1 VFSSILKSSAM
12 FEKFKNKSFDATQ
25 ERFDTLVGR
34 TTTLFGRLVLLDSVR
49 IDGKV
54 VGNIETAPDNKI
66 SVAIGLT
73 GEVNGDI
80 TAYRVLVAGKVNGN
94 IYAAERV
101 EFHKDAVV
109 NISYGSIA
117 VEHGARLLGM
127 VVQNKA
133 STQSANRAQEAIQ
146 NAQSKP

>member
-1 VFSSILKSSAM
+1 M
-12 FEKFKNKSFDATQ
+12 FDKFKNKSFAATQ

-34 TTTLFGRLVLLDSVR
+34 TTTVFGRLVLLDSVR

-54 VGNIETAPDNKI
+54 FGNIETTPDNKI
-66 SVAIGLT
+66 SVAIGPT
-73 GEVNGDI
+73 GEVKGDI
-80 TAYRVLVAGKVNGN
+80 TAHRVLVAGKVEGN

-109 NISYGSIA
+109 NGDISYGSIA

-133 STQSANRAQEAIQ
+133 ASQSANRAQAAIQ

>member
-1 VFSSILKSSAM
+1 M
-12 FEKFKNKSFDATQ
+12 FEKFKNKSFSATQ

-34 TTTLFGRLVLLDSVR
+34 TTTVFGRLVLLDSVR

-54 VGNIETAPDNKI
+54 FGNIETTADNKI
-66 SVAIGLT
+66 SVAIGPT
-73 GEVNGDI
+73 GEVKGDI
-80 TAYRVLVAGKVNGN
+80 TAHRVLVAGKVEGN

-109 NISYGSIA
+109 NGDISYGSIA

-133 STQSANRAQEAIQ
+133 ASQSASRAEAAIQ
-146 NAQSKP
+146 NAQNKS

>member
-1 VFSSILKSSAM
+1 M
-12 FEKFKNKSFDATQ
+12 FEKFKNKSFSATQ

-34 TTTLFGRLVLLDSVR
+34 TTTVFGRLVLLDSVR

-54 VGNIETAPDNKI
+54 FGNIETTPDNKI
-66 SVAIGLT
+66 SVAIGPT
-73 GEVNGDI
+73 GEVKGDI
-80 TAYRVLVAGKVNGN
+80 TAHRVLVAGKVEGN

-109 NISYGSIA
+109 NGDISYGSIA

-133 STQSANRAQEAIQ
+133 ASQSASRAEAAIL
-146 NAQSKP
+146 NAQNKS

>member
-1 VFSSILKSSAM
+1 M
-12 FEKFKNKSFDATQ
+12 FEKLKNKSFTATQ

-34 TTTLFGRLVLLDSVR
+34 TTTIFGRLVLLDSVR

-54 VGNIETAPDNKI
+54 MGNIETAPGNKI

-73 GEVNGDI
+73 GEVKGDI
-80 TAYRVLVAGKVNGN
+80 TAHRILVAGKVEGN

-109 NISYGSIA
+109 NGDISYGSIA

-133 STQSANRAQEAIQ
+133 ATQSANRAQAAIQ
-146 NAQSKP
+146 SAQTKT

>member
-1 VFSSILKSSAM
+1 M
-12 FEKFKNKSFDATQ
+12 FEKFKNKSFASTQ

-34 TTTLFGRLVLLDSVR
+34 TTTVFGRLVLLDSVR

-54 VGNIETAPDNKI
+54 FGNIETTPDNKI
-66 SVAIGLT
+66 SVAIGPT
-73 GEVNGDI
+73 GEVKGDI
-80 TAYRVLVAGKVNGN
+80 TAHRVLVAGKVEGN

-109 NISYGSIA
+109 NGDISYGSIA

-133 STQSANRAQEAIQ
+133 ASQSANRAQAAIQ
-146 NAQSKP
+146 NAQSKS

>member
-1 VFSSILKSSAM
+1 M
-12 FEKFKNKSFDATQ
+12 FEKFKNKTFSATQ

-34 TTTLFGRLVLLDSVR
+34 TTTVFGRLVLLDSVR

-54 VGNIETAPDNKI
+54 FGNIETTPDNKI
-66 SVAIGLT
+66 SVAIGPT
-73 GEVNGDI
+73 GEVKGDI
-80 TAYRVLVAGKVNGN
+80 TAHRVLVAGKVEGN

-109 NISYGSIA
+109 NGDISYGSIA

-133 STQSANRAQEAIQ
+133 ASQSADRAQAVIQ
-146 NAQSKP
+146 NAQNKS